1 MASDGAPHHAGAG
14 RTWYV
19 LGMRRSLFLLLPL
32 FACVAGCH
40 YVTNADFD
48 YLASLYPPRD
58 TDAQQIRALQRT
70 LDETQ
75 AELAVTRDQLAAC
88 AER

>member
-1 MASDGAPHHAGAG
+1 
-14 RTWYV
+14 
-19 LGMRRSLFLLLPL
+19 MRRVLLLLPL
-32 FACVAGCH
+32 LAAVAGCH

-48 YLASLYPPRD
+48 YMASLYPPRE
-58 TDAQQIRALQRT
+58 TDSQQVRALQRA
-70 LDETQ
+70 LDDTQ